1 MPEKAQPPPG
11 QESPLSAREQEV
23 LRRVAQGLSSKA
35 VGRQLFIS
43 ASTVNQH
50 LTSIFH
56 KLGVTTR
63 AQAVAV
69 AVQQGL
75 L

>member
-1 MPEKAQPPPG
+1 
-11 QESPLSAREQEV
+11 V
-23 LRRVAQGLSSKA
+23 LRLVAQGLSSKA
-35 VGRQLFIS
+35 IGQRLFIS

-50 LTSIFH
+50 VSAIFQ
-56 KLGVTTR
+56 KLGVDTR

-69 AVQQGL
+69 AAQRGL